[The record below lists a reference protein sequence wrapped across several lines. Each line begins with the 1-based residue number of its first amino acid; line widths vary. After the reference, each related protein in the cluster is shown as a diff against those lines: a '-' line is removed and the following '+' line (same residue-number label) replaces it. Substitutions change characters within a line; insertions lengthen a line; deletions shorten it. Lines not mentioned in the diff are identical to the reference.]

1 MLLIIEKRIRG
12 EICHAIH
19 HYTKANNKYTKPL
32 IKTKNHY
39 ILCTWMQTIYM
50 DEQCLKNY
58 LYAILIGEKHIK
70 NLMRVL

>member
-1 MLLIIEKRIRG
+1 MLLVIEKRIRG

-39 ILCTWMQTIYM
+39 ILCT
-50 DEQCLKNY
+50 
-58 LYAILIGEKHIK
+58 
-70 NLMRVL
+70 